1 MAKNY
6 FGVVLTTKE
15 HDKYRLVVYRYKDPG
30 ILNTCP
36 MCQLLRAIHKF
47 QQEYAEIHR
56 EHCSRIPPRKWYE
69 LGRVMPSIVLRK
81 YGLEKHYEMSFEPSR
96 VPPASALKLIP
107 GATASNW
114 KQHIWYVDGDVTMLG
129 KRPLHI
135 RARLIQLELY
145 DRYQQSKR
153 CFAFRTIHISLE
165 GGLPISGGP
174 PFCVLTKKGV

>member
-81 YGLEKHYEMSFEPSR
+81 YGLEKHYKMKAGKAHGFNRGRCQEMSFEPSR

-114 KQHIWYVDGDVTMLG
+114 KQYIWYVDGDVTMLG
-129 KRPLHI
+129 
-135 RARLIQLELY
+135 
-145 DRYQQSKR
+145 
-153 CFAFRTIHISLE
+153 
-165 GGLPISGGP
+165 
-174 PFCVLTKKGV
+174 

>member
-96 VPPASALKLIP
+96 VPPASALKLIH

-114 KQHIWYVDGDVTMLG
+114 KQYIGV
-129 KRPLHI
+129 
-135 RARLIQLELY
+135 
-145 DRYQQSKR
+145 
-153 CFAFRTIHISLE
+153 
-165 GGLPISGGP
+165 
-174 PFCVLTKKGV
+174 VLTTKEHLVCRWGRDDAWLKTIAHSCETHTIRIVR

>member
-56 EHCSRIPPRKWYE
+56 EHCSRITPR
-69 LGRVMPSIVLRK
+69 RK
-81 YGLEKHYEMSFEPSR
+81 YRRHLTP
-96 VPPASALKLIP
+96 
-107 GATASNW
+107 
-114 KQHIWYVDGDVTMLG
+114 TMLG
-129 KRPLHI
+129 LPCSLAKTCRVLCAMAAI
-135 RARLIQLELY
+135 R
-145 DRYQQSKR
+145 
-153 CFAFRTIHISLE
+153 
-165 GGLPISGGP
+165 
-174 PFCVLTKKGV
+174 

>member
-47 QQEYAEIHR
+47 QQEYTEIHR

-69 LGRVMPSIVLRK
+69 LGRLTPPTIEIVGFPGLRLVNLTAGYCSK
-81 YGLEKHYEMSFEPSR
+81 VQIIQQTSQSPK
-96 VPPASALKLIP
+96 SAIVRKFM
-107 GATASNW
+107 
-114 KQHIWYVDGDVTMLG
+114 GD
-129 KRPLHI
+129 
-135 RARLIQLELY
+135 
-145 DRYQQSKR
+145 
-153 CFAFRTIHISLE
+153 CFL
-165 GGLPISGGP
+165 
-174 PFCVLTKKGV
+174 V

>member
-47 QQEYAEIHR
+47 QQEYTEIHR

-69 LGRVMPSIVLRK
+69 LGRLTPPTIEIVGFLGGGCKAHHHAACQVASYAVSHKKPRVWLSMSIQPLQVDQHTCLRSQ
-81 YGLEKHYEMSFEPSR
+81 LFECI
-96 VPPASALKLIP
+96 LL
-107 GATASNW
+107 
-114 KQHIWYVDGDVTMLG
+114 
-129 KRPLHI
+129 
-135 RARLIQLELY
+135 
-145 DRYQQSKR
+145 
-153 CFAFRTIHISLE
+153 
-165 GGLPISGGP
+165 
-174 PFCVLTKKGV
+174 

>member
-36 MCQLLRAIHKF
+36 MRQLLRAIHKF
-47 QQEYAEIHR
+47 QQEYTEIHR

-96 VPPASALKLIP
+96 VPPASALKLSTP
-107 GATASNW
+107 GEAYDAMREDYLNELKSRGLEDNGSSND
-114 KQHIWYVDGDVTMLG
+114 DGESCPGGYIISDEAQIYDFAQYT
-129 KRPLHI
+129 PYE
-135 RARLIQLELY
+135 QL
-145 DRYQQSKR
+145 
-153 CFAFRTIHISLE
+153 
-165 GGLPISGGP
+165 LPA
-174 PFCVLTKKGV
+174 VLFGVHRIG

>member
-47 QQEYAEIHR
+47 QQEYTEIHR

-96 VPPASALKLIP
+96 VPPASALCGVTDEMDLFQYITLLKALINDRRE
-107 GATASNW
+107 G
-114 KQHIWYVDGDVTMLG
+114 IVTQTG
-129 KRPLHI
+129 KKEKE
-135 RARLIQLELY
+135 Q
-145 DRYQQSKR
+145 
-153 CFAFRTIHISLE
+153 
-165 GGLPISGGP
+165 
-174 PFCVLTKKGV
+174 

>member
-47 QQEYAEIHR
+47 QQEYTEIHR

-69 LGRVMPSIVLRK
+69 LGRVIPSIVLRK

-114 KQHIWYVDGDVTMLG
+114 KQYIWYVDGDVMVY
-129 KRPLHI
+129 R
-135 RARLIQLELY
+135 
-145 DRYQQSKR
+145 
-153 CFAFRTIHISLE
+153 
-165 GGLPISGGP
+165 
-174 PFCVLTKKGV
+174 

>member
-114 KQHIWYVDGDVTMLG
+114 KQYIWYVDGDVTMHTMAAHSKFSFANLMVVF
-129 KRPLHI
+129 
-135 RARLIQLELY
+135 AMRLLFTCMKADSGQGTALAVSTRL
-145 DRYQQSKR
+145 R
-153 CFAFRTIHISLE
+153 FATTL
-165 GGLPISGGP
+165 
-174 PFCVLTKKGV
+174 VLSMP

>member
-47 QQEYAEIHR
+47 QQEYTEIHR

-69 LGRVMPSIVLRK
+69 LGRVMPSIVLRNTAWK
-81 YGLEKHYEMSFEPSR
+81 SITRCHLSR
-96 VPPASALKLIP
+96 VACL
-107 GATASNW
+107 
-114 KQHIWYVDGDVTMLG
+114 
-129 KRPLHI
+129 
-135 RARLIQLELY
+135 QLL
-145 DRYQQSKR
+145 R
-153 CFAFRTIHISLE
+153 
-165 GGLPISGGP
+165 
-174 PFCVLTKKGV
+174 

>member
-30 ILNTCP
+30 IPNTCP

-69 LGRVMPSIVLRK
+69 
-81 YGLEKHYEMSFEPSR
+81 MSFEPSR

-114 KQHIWYVDGDVTMLG
+114 KQYIWYVDGDVTMLG
-129 KRPLHI
+129 
-135 RARLIQLELY
+135 
-145 DRYQQSKR
+145 
-153 CFAFRTIHISLE
+153 
-165 GGLPISGGP
+165 
-174 PFCVLTKKGV
+174 

>member
-47 QQEYAEIHR
+47 QQEYTEIHR

-69 LGRVMPSIVLRK
+69 LGRVMPRCHL
-81 YGLEKHYEMSFEPSR
+81 SR
-96 VPPASALKLIP
+96 VACL
-107 GATASNW
+107 
-114 KQHIWYVDGDVTMLG
+114 
-129 KRPLHI
+129 
-135 RARLIQLELY
+135 QLL
-145 DRYQQSKR
+145 R
-153 CFAFRTIHISLE
+153 
-165 GGLPISGGP
+165 
-174 PFCVLTKKGV
+174 

>member
-81 YGLEKHYEMSFEPSR
+81 YGLEKHCETSFEPSR
-96 VPPASALKLIP
+96 VPPASALK
-107 GATASNW
+107 NV
-114 KQHIWYVDGDVTMLG
+114 YRD
-129 KRPLHI
+129 
-135 RARLIQLELY
+135 
-145 DRYQQSKR
+145 
-153 CFAFRTIHISLE
+153 
-165 GGLPISGGP
+165 
-174 PFCVLTKKGV
+174 

>member
-1 MAKNY
+1 MTKNY

-15 HDKYRLVVYRYKDPG
+15 HDKYRLVVYRYKDPD

-56 EHCSRIPPRKWYE
+56 
-69 LGRVMPSIVLRK
+69 RK
-81 YGLEKHYEMSFEPSR
+81 YGLEKHCEMSFEPSR

-114 KQHIWYVDGDVTMLG
+114 KQYIWYVDGDVTMLG
-129 KRPLHI
+129 
-135 RARLIQLELY
+135 
-145 DRYQQSKR
+145 
-153 CFAFRTIHISLE
+153 
-165 GGLPISGGP
+165 
-174 PFCVLTKKGV
+174 

>member
-47 QQEYAEIHR
+47 QQEYT
-56 EHCSRIPPRKWYE
+56 
-69 LGRVMPSIVLRK
+69 
-81 YGLEKHYEMSFEPSR
+81 
-96 VPPASALKLIP
+96 LKLIP

-114 KQHIWYVDGDVTMLG
+114 KQYIWYVDGDVTMLG
-129 KRPLHI
+129 
-135 RARLIQLELY
+135 
-145 DRYQQSKR
+145 
-153 CFAFRTIHISLE
+153 
-165 GGLPISGGP
+165 
-174 PFCVLTKKGV
+174 

>member
-56 EHCSRIPPRKWYE
+56 EHC
-69 LGRVMPSIVLRK
+69 RVMPSIVLRK

-114 KQHIWYVDGDVTMLG
+114 KQYIWYVDGDVTMLG
-129 KRPLHI
+129 
-135 RARLIQLELY
+135 
-145 DRYQQSKR
+145 
-153 CFAFRTIHISLE
+153 
-165 GGLPISGGP
+165 
-174 PFCVLTKKGV
+174 

>member
-56 EHCSRIPPRKWYE
+56 EHCSRIRLASGTSLAE
-69 LGRVMPSIVLRK
+69 SCRVLFCGNMAWKNIVKRRL
-81 YGLEKHYEMSFEPSR
+81 SR
-96 VPPASALKLIP
+96 AAYL
-107 GATASNW
+107 
-114 KQHIWYVDGDVTMLG
+114 
-129 KRPLHI
+129 RPL
-135 RARLIQLELY
+135 R
-145 DRYQQSKR
+145 
-153 CFAFRTIHISLE
+153 
-165 GGLPISGGP
+165 
-174 PFCVLTKKGV
+174 